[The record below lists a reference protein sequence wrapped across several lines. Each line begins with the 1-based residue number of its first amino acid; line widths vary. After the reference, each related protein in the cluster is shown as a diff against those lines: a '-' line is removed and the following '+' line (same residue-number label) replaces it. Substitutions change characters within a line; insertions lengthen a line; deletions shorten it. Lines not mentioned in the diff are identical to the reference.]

1 MGSLEE
7 VCMPQNGIN
16 HEGITALAG
25 AFECNKNLRILNLN
39 DNTFTVEGAK
49 SMAKVGLNDFCS
61 PVNSVLST
69 EYCV

>member
-16 HEGITALAG
+16 HQGIAALAG

-39 DNTFTVEGAK
+39 DNTFTVKGAK
-49 SMAKVGLNDFCS
+49 SMAQVRIDQD
-61 PVNSVLST
+61 
-69 EYCV
+69 